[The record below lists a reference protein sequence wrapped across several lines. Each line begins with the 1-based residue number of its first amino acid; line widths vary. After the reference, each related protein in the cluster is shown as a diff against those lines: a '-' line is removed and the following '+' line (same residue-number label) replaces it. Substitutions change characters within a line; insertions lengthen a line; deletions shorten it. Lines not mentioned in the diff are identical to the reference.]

1 VVLGQRKRAQ
11 SEMSNPEM
19 AINLEKE
26 HLRSAEE
33 CDYMVMENLIQRRY
47 DDEET
52 DHGPINPD
60 LLSVVT
66 ETREYR
72 ITPVGAR
79 PLRRASAIE
88 GDVQIPQGDNFF
100 LIPQL
105 KYESN
110 PERKHL

>member
-1 VVLGQRKRAQ
+1 
-11 SEMSNPEM
+11 MSNPEM

-88 GDVQIPQGDNFF
+88 GDKEDICNLNTHISFELNQKFV
-100 LIPQL
+100 
-105 KYESN
+105 
-110 PERKHL
+110 RKFAHLDH